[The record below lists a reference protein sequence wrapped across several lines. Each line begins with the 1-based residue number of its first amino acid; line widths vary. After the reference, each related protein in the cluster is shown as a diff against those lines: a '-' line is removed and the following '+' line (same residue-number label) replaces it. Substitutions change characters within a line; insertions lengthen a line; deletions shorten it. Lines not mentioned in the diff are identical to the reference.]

1 MLFVW
6 KNFNVKELKKNKKSA
21 WSGIWTSYL
30 REMFFFL
37 FRCEVR
43 EQSKVKLRTDFTQ
56 LYSTAINPARQVIL
70 NFLHFKVLKP
80 RRIREFLGLLDPNP
94 DPPLVRGMDPVQ
106 DPSITNQ
113 KY

>member
-1 MLFVW
+1 MQCSRTLC
-6 KNFNVKELKKNKKSA
+6 
-21 WSGIWTSYL
+21 GIWISYL
-30 REMFFFL
+30 REMYFFL

-43 EQSKVKLRTDFTQ
+43 EQSKAKPHTDFTQ

-80 RRIREFLGLLDPNP
+80 REFLGLLDPDPN
-94 DPPLVRGMDPVQ
+94 PPLVRGMDPVQ

-113 KY
+113 K